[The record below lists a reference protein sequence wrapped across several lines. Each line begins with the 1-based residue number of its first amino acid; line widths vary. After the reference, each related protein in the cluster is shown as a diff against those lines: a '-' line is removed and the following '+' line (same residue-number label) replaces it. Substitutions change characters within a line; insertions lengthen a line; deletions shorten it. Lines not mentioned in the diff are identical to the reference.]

1 MRTLFTLICSFII
14 ICGLNA
20 QTKAAPGPAHLPHI
34 DIPGYWYTVKSN
46 NFFQIDLTPAN
57 PRLAGTGD
65 QVVFY
70 NSNSSTFNSIQVKN
84 VYQYSDARAKKDIQ
98 PLSDG
103 LYKVLNLNPVS
114 YNWINPGV
122 EKRTTEEGTPLKD
135 IGFLAQ
141 DVEAIIPEAVMTDD
155 EGKKLINY
163 SAVIPYL
170 VEAIKDLQGQI
181 EQLEAEKGSN
191 SSIEKVIAV
200 LSQNTPN
207 PSRGTTTIPVEISQ
221 YATSASIQI
230 YNLQG
235 MPVKKIN
242 ITEKGKSEVQ
252 INTSDLK
259 AGIYM
264 YSLIVDNQLINSR
277 RMVVTD

>member
-1 MRTLFTLICSFII
+1 MRKLFTLICSFII

-20 QTKAAPGPAHLPHI
+20 QTKTAPGPAHLPHI

>member
-1 MRTLFTLICSFII
+1 MRKLFTLISLSII
-14 ICGLNA
+14 YLGLYA
-20 QTKAAPGPAHLPHI
+20 QNKTAPGPGHLSHI
-34 DIPGYWYTVKSN
+34 DIAEYWYTIKSN

-57 PRLAGTGD
+57 PRIAGTGD

-70 NSNSSTFNSIQVKN
+70 NSNTSTFNSIQVKN

-103 LYKVLNLNPVS
+103 LYKVLNLSPVS

-141 DVEAIIPEAVMTDD
+141 DVEAIIPEAVMTDN

-170 VEAIKDLQGQI
+170 VEAIKDLQSQI
-181 EQLEAEKGSN
+181 ERLEAEKGSN
-191 SSIEKVIAV
+191 SSIDKPIAV

-207 PSRGTTTIPVEISQ
+207 PSHGTTTIPVEISQ

-235 MPVKKIN
+235 IQVKKIN
-242 ITEKGKSEVQ
+242 VTEKGKSEVQ

>member
-1 MRTLFTLICSFII
+1 MRKLFILICSFII

-20 QTKAAPGPAHLPHI
+20 QIKTVPGPSWITPI
-34 DIPGYWYTVKSN
+34 ENTGYWISYENK
-46 NFFQIDLTPAN
+46 FFQIDLTPAN

-70 NSNSSTFNSIQVKN
+70 NTNTRTFNDIQVKN
-84 VYQYSDARAKKDIQ
+84 VYQHSDARAKKDIQ

-191 SSIEKVIAV
+191 SSIEKAIAV

-207 PSRGTTTIPVEISQ
+207 PSRGTKTIPVELSQ

-235 MPVKKIN
+235 IPVKKIN

-264 YSLIVDNQLINSR
+264 YSLIVDNQLINSK

>member
-1 MRTLFTLICSFII
+1 MRKLFTLICLFII

-20 QTKAAPGPAHLPHI
+20 QTKGIPGPSWITPVESN
-34 DIPGYWYTVKSN
+34 GYWYTFESN
-46 NFFQIDLTPAN
+46 KFFQIDLTPAN

-70 NSNSSTFNSIQVKN
+70 NTKTSTYNSIQVKS
-84 VYQYSDARAKKDIQ
+84 VYQYSDVRAKKDIQ

-122 EKRTTEEGTPLKD
+122 EKRVTEEGTPLKD

-141 DVEAIIPEAVMTDD
+141 DMETIIPEAVMTDD

-163 SAVIPYL
+163 TAVIPYL
-170 VEAIKDLQGQI
+170 VEAIKDLQNQI
-181 EQLEAEKGSN
+181 EQLESEKGNNLSV
-191 SSIEKVIAV
+191 EEPIAV

-207 PSRGTTTIPVEISQ
+207 PSHGITTIPVEISQ
-221 YATSASIQI
+221 YTTSAFIQI
-230 YNLQG
+230 CNLQG
-235 MPVKKIN
+235 IQMKKVN
-242 ITEKGKSEVQ
+242 VTEKGKSEVQ
-252 INTSDLK
+252 INTSDMK

-264 YSLIVDNQLINSR
+264 YSLIVDNKLINTR
-277 RMVVTD
+277 RMVVSD

>member
-1 MRTLFTLICSFII
+1 MRKLFTLISLSII
-14 ICGLNA
+14 YLGLYA
-20 QTKAAPGPAHLPHI
+20 QNKTAPGPGHLSHI
-34 DIPGYWYTVKSN
+34 DIAGYWYTIKSN

-57 PRLAGTGD
+57 PRIAGTGD

-70 NSNSSTFNSIQVKN
+70 NSNTSTFNSIQVKN

-141 DVEAIIPEAVMTDD
+141 DVEAIIPEAVMTDN

-170 VEAIKDLQGQI
+170 VEAIKDLQSQI
-181 EQLEAEKGSN
+181 ERLEAEKGSN
-191 SSIEKVIAV
+191 SSIDKPIAV

-207 PSRGTTTIPVEISQ
+207 PSHGTTTIPVEISQ

-235 MPVKKIN
+235 IQVKKIN
-242 ITEKGKSEVQ
+242 VTEKGKSEVQ

>member
-1 MRTLFTLICSFII
+1 MRKLFTLIYLSII

-20 QTKAAPGPAHLPHI
+20 QTKGIPGPSWITPVESN
-34 DIPGYWYTVKSN
+34 GYWYTFESN
-46 NFFQIDLTPAN
+46 KFFQIDLTPAN

-70 NSNSSTFNSIQVKN
+70 NTKTSTYNSIQVKS
-84 VYQYSDARAKKDIQ
+84 VYQYSDVRAKKDIQ

-122 EKRTTEEGTPLKD
+122 EKRVTEEGTPLKD

-141 DVEAIIPEAVMTDD
+141 DVETIIPEAVMTDD

-163 SAVIPYL
+163 TAVIPYL
-170 VEAIKDLQGQI
+170 VEAIKDLQNQI
-181 EQLEAEKGSN
+181 EQLESEKGNNLSV
-191 SSIEKVIAV
+191 EEPIAV

-207 PSRGTTTIPVEISQ
+207 PSHGITTIPVEISQ
-221 YATSASIQI
+221 YTTSAFIQI
-230 YNLQG
+230 CNLQG
-235 MPVKKIN
+235 IQMKKVN
-242 ITEKGKSEVQ
+242 VTEKGKSEVQ
-252 INTSDLK
+252 INTSDMK

-264 YSLIVDNQLINSR
+264 YSLIVDNKLINTR
-277 RMVVTD
+277 RMVVSD

>member
-1 MRTLFTLICSFII
+1 MRKLFTLIYLSII

-20 QTKAAPGPAHLPHI
+20 QTKTAPGPSWLTHI
-34 DIPGYWYTVKSN
+34 ENPGYWYTTKTS

-70 NSNSSTFNSIQVKN
+70 NTNTSTFNSIQVKS
-84 VYQYSDARAKKDIQ
+84 VYQYSDVRAKKDIQ
-98 PLSDG
+98 PLNDG

-141 DVEAIIPEAVMTDD
+141 DVETIIPEAVMTDD

-170 VEAIKDLQGQI
+170 VEAIKDLQSQI
-181 EQLEAEKGSN
+181 ERLETEKGSN
-191 SSIEKVIAV
+191 SLVEEPIAV

-207 PSRGTTTIPVEISQ
+207 PSHGTTTIPVEISQ
-221 YATSASIQI
+221 YAVSAFIQI
-230 YNLQG
+230 CNLQG
-235 MPVKKIN
+235 VQVKKVSISG
-242 ITEKGKSEVQ
+242 KGKSEVQ
-252 INTSDLK
+252 INTSDMK

-264 YSLIVDNQLINSR
+264 YSLIVDNKLINTR
-277 RMVVTD
+277 RMIVSD

>member
-1 MRTLFTLICSFII
+1 MRKLFTLIYLSII

-20 QTKAAPGPAHLPHI
+20 QTKGIPGPSWITPVESN
-34 DIPGYWYTVKSN
+34 GYWYTFESN
-46 NFFQIDLTPAN
+46 KFFQIDLTPAN

-70 NSNSSTFNSIQVKN
+70 NTKTSTYNSIQVKS
-84 VYQYSDARAKKDIQ
+84 VYQYSDVRAKKDIQ

-122 EKRTTEEGTPLKD
+122 EKRVTEEGTPLKD

-141 DVEAIIPEAVMTDD
+141 DVETIIPEAVMTDD

-163 SAVIPYL
+163 TAVIPYL
-170 VEAIKDLQGQI
+170 VEAIKDLQNQI
-181 EQLEAEKGSN
+181 EQLESEKGNNLSV
-191 SSIEKVIAV
+191 EEPIAV

-207 PSRGTTTIPVEISQ
+207 PSHGITTIPVEISQ
-221 YATSASIQI
+221 YTTSAFIQI
-230 YNLQG
+230 CNLQG
-235 MPVKKIN
+235 IQIKKVN
-242 ITEKGKSEVQ
+242 VTEKGKSEVQ
-252 INTSDLK
+252 INTSDMK

-264 YSLIVDNQLINSR
+264 YSLIVDNKLINTR
-277 RMVVTD
+277 RMVVSD

>member
-1 MRTLFTLICSFII
+1 MKKIFLSICFSII
-14 ICGLNA
+14 FCGVYA
-20 QTKAAPGPAHLPHI
+20 QVKGIPGPSWITPVESS
-34 DIPGYWYTVKSN
+34 GYWYTFESN
-46 NFFQIDLTPAN
+46 KFFQLDLTPAN

-70 NSNSSTFNSIQVKN
+70 NTKTSTYNSIQVKS
-84 VYQYSDARAKKDIQ
+84 VYQYSDVRAKKDIQ

-122 EKRTTEEGTPLKD
+122 EKRTTEEGAPLKD

-141 DVEAIIPEAVMTDD
+141 DVETIIPEAVMTDD

-163 SAVIPYL
+163 TAVIPYL

-181 EQLEAEKGSN
+181 ERLESEKGNNLSV
-191 SSIEKVIAV
+191 EEPTAV
-200 LSQNTPN
+200 LFQNIPN
-207 PSRGTTTIPVEISQ
+207 PSHGTTTIPVEISQ
-221 YATSASIQI
+221 YATSAFIQI
-230 YNLQG
+230 CNLHGVQ
-235 MPVKKIN
+235 VKKVN
-242 ITEKGKSEVQ
+242 IAEKGKSKVR
-252 INTSDLK
+252 INTSDMK

-264 YSLIVDNQLINSR
+264 YSLIVDNKLISSK
-277 RMVVTD
+277 RMIVSD

>member
-1 MRTLFTLICSFII
+1 MRKLFTLISLSII
-14 ICGLNA
+14 YLGLYA
-20 QTKAAPGPAHLPHI
+20 QNKTAPGPGHLSHI
-34 DIPGYWYTVKSN
+34 DIAGYWYTIKSN

-57 PRLAGTGD
+57 PRIAGTGD

-70 NSNSSTFNSIQVKN
+70 NSNTSTFNSIQVKN

-103 LYKVLNLNPVS
+103 LYKVLNLSPVS

-141 DVEAIIPEAVMTDD
+141 DVEAIIPEAVMTDN

-170 VEAIKDLQGQI
+170 VEAIKDLQSQI
-181 EQLEAEKGSN
+181 ERLEAEKGSN
-191 SSIEKVIAV
+191 SSIDKPIAV

-207 PSRGTTTIPVEISQ
+207 PSHGTTTIPVEISQ

-235 MPVKKIN
+235 IQVKKIN
-242 ITEKGKSEVQ
+242 VTEKGKSEVQ

>member
-1 MRTLFTLICSFII
+1 MRKLFTLIYLSII

-20 QTKAAPGPAHLPHI
+20 QTKGIPGPSWITPVESN
-34 DIPGYWYTVKSN
+34 GYWYTFESN
-46 NFFQIDLTPAN
+46 KFFQIDLTPAN

-70 NSNSSTFNSIQVKN
+70 NTKTSTYNSIQVKS
-84 VYQYSDARAKKDIQ
+84 VYQYSDVRAKKDIQ

-122 EKRTTEEGTPLKD
+122 EKRVTEEGTPLKD

-141 DVEAIIPEAVMTDD
+141 DMETIIPEAVMTDD

-163 SAVIPYL
+163 TAVIPYL
-170 VEAIKDLQGQI
+170 VEAIKDLQNQI
-181 EQLEAEKGSN
+181 EQLESEKGNNLSV
-191 SSIEKVIAV
+191 EEPIAV

-207 PSRGTTTIPVEISQ
+207 PSHGITTIPVEISQ
-221 YATSASIQI
+221 YTTSAFIQI
-230 YNLQG
+230 CNLQG
-235 MPVKKIN
+235 IQMKKVN
-242 ITEKGKSEVQ
+242 VTEKGKSEVQ
-252 INTSDLK
+252 INTSDMK

-264 YSLIVDNQLINSR
+264 YSLIVDNKLINTR
-277 RMVVTD
+277 RMVVSD

>member
-1 MRTLFTLICSFII
+1 MRKLFTLICSSII

-20 QTKAAPGPAHLPHI
+20 QTKTAPGPAHLSHI
-34 DIPGYWYTVKSN
+34 DIAGYWYTIKSN

-57 PRLAGTGD
+57 PRIAGTGD

-70 NSNSSTFNSIQVKN
+70 NSNTSTFNSIQVKN

-181 EQLEAEKGSN
+181 ERLEAEKGSN
-191 SSIEKVIAV
+191 SSIEKSIAV

-207 PSRGTTTIPVEISQ
+207 PSHGTTTIPVEISQ

-235 MPVKKIN
+235 IQVKKIN

>member
-1 MRTLFTLICSFII
+1 MRKLFTLICLFVI

-20 QTKAAPGPAHLPHI
+20 QTKGIPGPSWITPVESN
-34 DIPGYWYTVKSN
+34 GYWYTFESN
-46 NFFQIDLTPAN
+46 KFFQIDLTPAN

-70 NSNSSTFNSIQVKN
+70 NTKTSAYNSIQVKS
-84 VYQYSDARAKKDIQ
+84 VYQYSDIRAKKDIQ

-141 DVEAIIPEAVMTDD
+141 DVETIIPEAVMTDD

-163 SAVIPYL
+163 TAVIPYL
-170 VEAIKDLQGQI
+170 VEAIKNLQSQI
-181 EQLEAEKGSN
+181 ERLESEKGNNLSV
-191 SSIEKVIAV
+191 EEPIAV

-207 PSRGTTTIPVEISQ
+207 PSHGTTTIPVEISQ
-221 YATSASIQI
+221 YAVSAFIQI
-230 YNLQG
+230 CNLQG
-235 MPVKKIN
+235 VQVKKVN
-242 ITEKGKSEVQ
+242 ISDKGKSEVQ
-252 INTSDLK
+252 INTSDMK

-264 YSLIVDNQLINSR
+264 YSLIVDNKLINTR
-277 RMVVTD
+277 RMIVSD

>member
-1 MRTLFTLICSFII
+1 MRKLFTLISLSII
-14 ICGLNA
+14 YLGLYA
-20 QTKAAPGPAHLPHI
+20 QNKTAPGPGHLSHI
-34 DIPGYWYTVKSN
+34 DIAGYWYTIKSN

-57 PRLAGTGD
+57 PRIAGTGD

-70 NSNSSTFNSIQVKN
+70 NSNTSTFNSIQVKN

-103 LYKVLNLNPVS
+103 LYKVLNLSPVS

-141 DVEAIIPEAVMTDD
+141 DVEAIIPEAVMTDN

-170 VEAIKDLQGQI
+170 VEAIKDLQSQI
-181 EQLEAEKGSN
+181 ERLEAEKESN
-191 SSIEKVIAV
+191 SSIDKPIAV

-207 PSRGTTTIPVEISQ
+207 PSHGTTTIPVEISQ

-235 MPVKKIN
+235 IQVKKIN
-242 ITEKGKSEVQ
+242 VTEKGKSEVQ